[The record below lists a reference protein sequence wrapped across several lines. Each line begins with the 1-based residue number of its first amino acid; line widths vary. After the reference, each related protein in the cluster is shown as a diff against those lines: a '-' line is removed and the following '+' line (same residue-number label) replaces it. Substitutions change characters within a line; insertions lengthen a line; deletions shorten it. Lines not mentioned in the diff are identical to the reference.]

1 MICMFI
7 NDAIWWNTAA
17 FVTYFVDWYFIYI
30 IRGNFIKF
38 ANKYVK
44 ECFVIYYFMD
54 VFVGYTVIVT
64 IYDVWSPHTG
74 WISGK
79 WLQYAWYVTNV
90 FLLGTCLFR
99 TPFPWPLI
107 VSRDHY
113 ALLYNIVC
121 LIVLFVRKINWNIAG
136 SLKTLLHDEGHL

>member
-44 ECFVIYYFMD
+44 ECFVIYILWMSLWVTQWLLLYMTYDRRIQVGFPGNDCNMHDMWQMCFCLAHVYF
-54 VFVGYTVIVT
+54 T
-64 IYDVWSPHTG
+64 
-74 WISGK
+74 
-79 WLQYAWYVTNV
+79 L
-90 FLLGTCLFR
+90 
-99 TPFPWPLI
+99 LI

-136 SLKTLLHDEGHL
+136 SLKTLSHDEDHL

>member
-38 ANKYVK
+38 ANKYTK
-44 ECFVIYYFMD
+44 NCFVIYISRMSLWVTQWLLLYMTYD
-54 VFVGYTVIVT
+54 RLIQVGFPGN
-64 IYDVWSPHTG
+64 DCNMHDMWH
-74 WISGK
+74 
-79 WLQYAWYVTNV
+79 V

>member
-44 ECFVIYYFMD
+44 ECFVIYILWMSLW
-54 VFVGYTVIVT
+54 VT
-64 IYDVWSPHTG
+64 QWLLLYMTYDRL
-74 WISGK
+74 I
-79 WLQYAWYVTNV
+79 Q

-136 SLKTLLHDEGHL
+136 SLKTLSHDEDHL

>member
-38 ANKYVK
+38 ANKYTK
-44 ECFVIYYFMD
+44 NCFVIYIFHGCLCGLHSDCYYIWRMMASYRLDFREMIAICMICD
-54 VFVGYTVIVT
+54 KCVFA
-64 IYDVWSPHTG
+64 WHMF
-74 WISGK
+74 ISHSI
-79 WLQYAWYVTNV
+79 
-90 FLLGTCLFR
+90 
-99 TPFPWPLI
+99 PLI

>member
-1 MICMFI
+1 MHVYKWCNMMKYSRFCYILCRLIF
-7 NDAIWWNTAA
+7 
-17 FVTYFVDWYFIYI
+17 YIYI

-44 ECFVIYYFMD
+44 ECFVIYILWMSSWVTQWLLLYMTYD
-54 VFVGYTVIVT
+54 RLIQVGFPGS
-64 IYDVWSPHTG
+64 DCNMRDMW
-74 WISGK
+74 
-79 WLQYAWYVTNV
+79 Q
-90 FLLGTCLFR
+90 GTCLFR

-136 SLKTLLHDEGHL
+136 SLKTLSHDEDHL